1 MSSSCIFCRIIQG
14 EAPAQ
19 MVYQDELV
27 SAFRDIRPVAPVHV
41 LVVPNK
47 HIAALSEVTEEDQAI
62 LGRMLLVAR
71 RVAEQEGI
79 AQSGFRLIVNNGPDA
94 NQIVYHLHLHVIGGH
109 RLRFPMG

>member
-47 HIAALSEVTEEDQAI
+47 HIAALSEVKEEDQAI

>member
-1 MSSSCIFCRIIQG
+1 MSSCVFCRIVKG

-19 MVYQDELV
+19 MVYQDEWV

-47 HIAALSEVTEEDQAI
+47 HIASITDASEEDQEV

-79 AQSGFRLIVNNGPDA
+79 ARSGFRLIINNGPDA
-94 NQIVYHLHLHVIGGH
+94 NQIIFHLHLHVIGGQ
-109 RLRFPMG
+109 RMRYPMG

>member
-1 MSSSCIFCRIIQG
+1 MSSCVFCRIIKG

-19 MVYQDELV
+19 MVYQDEWV

-47 HIAALSEVTEEDQAI
+47 HIASITDASEEDQEV

-79 AQSGFRLIVNNGPDA
+79 AQSGFRLIINNGPDA
-94 NQIVYHLHLHVIGGH
+94 NQIIFHLHLHVIGGQ
-109 RLRFPMG
+109 RMRYPMG

>member
-1 MSSSCIFCRIIQG
+1 MSSSCIFCRIVRG

-47 HIAALSEVTEEDQAI
+47 HIAAITEVTEEDQAI

-71 RVAEQEGI
+71 RVAEKEGI

-109 RLRFPMG
+109 RLRYPMG

>member
-1 MSSSCIFCRIIQG
+1 MSSSCVFCRIVQG

-47 HIAALSEVTEEDQAI
+47 HIAAITEVTEEDQAI

-71 RVAEQEGI
+71 RVAEKEGI

-109 RLRFPMG
+109 RLRYPMG

>member
-1 MSSSCIFCRIIQG
+1 MTACIFCRIVKG

-19 MVYQDELV
+19 MVYQDEWV

-47 HIAALSEVTEEDQAI
+47 HIASITDASEEDQEV

-79 AQSGFRLIVNNGPDA
+79 ARSGFRLIINNGPDA
-94 NQIVYHLHLHVIGGH
+94 NQIVFHLHLHVIGGQ
-109 RLRFPMG
+109 RMRYPMG

>member
-1 MSSSCIFCRIIQG
+1 MSSCVFCRIIKG

-19 MVYQDELV
+19 MVYQDEWV

-47 HIAALSEVTEEDQAI
+47 HIASITDASEEDQAL

-79 AQSGFRLIVNNGPDA
+79 ARSGFRLIINNGPDA
-94 NQIVYHLHLHVIGGH
+94 NQIVFHLHLHVIGGQ
-109 RLRFPMG
+109 RMRYPMG